1 MGRPSAGVDRTA
13 HRALIAS
20 VTGYAMDGF
29 DLLILGFL
37 LTPMAADLKLS
48 AAQSGSLVTSTLTG
62 AVAGGIVFGVLG
74 DRYGRVRV
82 LSWTILLFAF
92 FTGMCALAQGY
103 KDLIAYRSI
112 SGFGLGGEFG
122 LGMTLVAETW
132 PASMRARVSS
142 YVAMGWQAGVL
153 MAALLTPVLLPI
165 LGWRGMWAFGLLPA
179 VVSFAI
185 RRSVREPAIFLS
197 RSSEAETATSFML
210 RPWMLLVRDAR
221 RIRTSVA
228 MLILCSIQNFGYY
241 GIIIWMPNHLSKNLG
256 YSLTKSSMWTAATV
270 VGMTTGIWIFGQLAD
285 RSGRKPTFL
294 IYQAGA
300 AASVMGYAQLS
311 DGTML
316 LVGGAV
322 MGIFIN
328 GMVGGYGTL
337 LSELYPTEA
346 RASAQNILFN
356 LGRAVGG
363 LGPVVVGVLSVHH
376 PFAVTASLLASLYII
391 AMATTY
397 WLIPEKKGMS
407 LE

>member
-1 MGRPSAGVDRTA
+1 MGRPSGGVDRTA

-29 DLLILGFL
+29 DLLFLGFL

-197 RSSEAETATSFML
+197 RSSEAETATLFMH

-241 GIIIWMPNHLSKNLG
+241 GIIIWMPNHLSVRFR
-256 YSLTKSSMWTAATV
+256 SMN
-270 VGMTTGIWIFGQLAD
+270 GLA
-285 RSGRKPTFL
+285 
-294 IYQAGA
+294 
-300 AASVMGYAQLS
+300 AQLRAFERRRWKIS
-311 DGTML
+311 VIWSSSPCL
-316 LVGGAV
+316 R
-322 MGIFIN
+322 
-328 GMVGGYGTL
+328 
-337 LSELYPTEA
+337 SKA
-346 RASAQNILFN
+346 RFGSMNCWTTCDASF
-356 LGRAVGG
+356 G
-363 LGPVVVGVLSVHH
+363 LCV
-376 PFAVTASLLASLYII
+376 
-391 AMATTY
+391 
-397 WLIPEKKGMS
+397 
-407 LE
+407 